1 MTIYNIHT
9 LYVCTYISQ
18 NIFLRNAFAYTL
30 FIYRS
35 ICTTHAH
42 TVTKITKKP
51 KGSNG
56 SMVYSLGMGGDTAKK
71 TRMAKKSLRR
81 TAIKNSSHI
90 KGKRV
95 GKQQMK
101 KPAGGRPSLTHIP
114 NVTVTL
120 TLTIVY
126 PLPPPQSQSP
136 PPPPSPPSGLV
147 AKTKRTQVA
156 GKKKKESS
164 QVCVRAHGLMG
175 YV

>member
-1 MTIYNIHT
+1 MNIYTTEYFFKTCVRVH
-9 LYVCTYISQ
+9 
-18 NIFLRNAFAYTL
+18 AFHL
-30 FIYRS
+30 Q
-35 ICTTHAH
+35 ICTSHAQ

-51 KGSNG
+51 GGSNG
-56 SMVYSLGMGGDTAKK
+56 SMLYSLGMGAGTAKK
-71 TRMAKKSLRR
+71 TRNTKKSLRR
-81 TAIKNSSHI
+81 TSIKNSSHI

-95 GKQQMK
+95 SKQQMK

-126 PLPPPQSQSP
+126 PLTPQSQSP
-136 PPPPSPPSGLV
+136 PPLPSPPSGVV
-147 AKTKRTQVA
+147 ANTKRTQVA

-164 QVCVRAHGLMG
+164 QVCARAHGCMC